1 MRQSSARNLALAA
14 LQRWRKQKNR
24 ADAIISKFLA
34 ETTLSAADRAFALE
48 LFYGVLRNLSVLDFW
63 IARLRNS
70 RFEVLLGDIVRLG
83 LYQLFFLG
91 TPEHAAVNETVE
103 LAPKRGRSLVN
114 AILRSAV
121 RQRNELSSAVAD
133 QPLSVRQSHPQFLIA
148 RWEKNFGSQ
157 ATEALCQWNNRPP
170 PLYARINELKIE
182 REKFFR
188 LYPDAQPFGGGE
200 NFVEFT
206 TFPTDALGQG
216 HCYIQDPSTAI
227 ACRLLDP
234 QPGEKIL
241 DACAAPGGKTSYIA
255 ELMENRGALVACDR
269 DPERLATLDQNVAQ
283 LGTAI
288 VRTFQVDWSRR
299 IIPKQIAALAPFDR
313 LLVDAP
319 CSNTGVMRRR
329 VDVRWRLR
337 PADFASLQKQQL
349 EILCSLYG
357 LLRPGGVLVYSTCS
371 LEPEENEQVVQQL
384 RHELPALRET
394 ARESSFPFRDRIDGA
409 FAARLVRAS
418 RP

>member
-91 TPEHAAVNETVE
+91 IPEHAALNETVE

-148 RWEKNFGSQ
+148 RNRSVVPMEQPAS
-157 ATEALCQWNNRPP
+157 AALCPNQ
-170 PLYARINELKIE
+170 
-182 REKFFR
+182 
-188 LYPDAQPFGGGE
+188 
-200 NFVEFT
+200 
-206 TFPTDALGQG
+206 
-216 HCYIQDPSTAI
+216 
-227 ACRLLDP
+227 
-234 QPGEKIL
+234 
-241 DACAAPGGKTSYIA
+241 
-255 ELMENRGALVACDR
+255 
-269 DPERLATLDQNVAQ
+269 
-283 LGTAI
+283 
-288 VRTFQVDWSRR
+288 
-299 IIPKQIAALAPFDR
+299 
-313 LLVDAP
+313 
-319 CSNTGVMRRR
+319 
-329 VDVRWRLR
+329 
-337 PADFASLQKQQL
+337 
-349 EILCSLYG
+349 
-357 LLRPGGVLVYSTCS
+357 
-371 LEPEENEQVVQQL
+371 
-384 RHELPALRET
+384 
-394 ARESSFPFRDRIDGA
+394 
-409 FAARLVRAS
+409 
-418 RP
+418 